1 MIRVE
6 ASGPSLRSRDEFIPT
21 QACPASQPC
30 SLVQEPPRKYFDT
43 HELVCVCVCFTQ
55 SSVALNLYLR
65 FLSAG
70 VRQVKAVLTLMTSLG
85 LSKNKRG
92 KLEKGP
98 RGGEV
103 LGVSQ
108 NKREGRK
115 ASLATH
121 STVAVHGINE
131 AGGQP
136 EYPQHRLSGESC
148 NGRPVRCLVLW
159 DSKIFI
165 SVLSFGFKAGAFG
178 LVSGGLPGK
187 PAASLGCSVC
197 LERPPHF
204 LAACCSHLSSHGDLV
219 LVHSFKG
226 SETNASRALI
236 SCLTSGPLL

>member
-30 SLVQEPPRKYFDT
+30 SLVLWFRSHPGSILT
-43 HELVCVCVCFTQ
+43 LMNLCVCVCFTQ

-70 VRQVKAVLTLMTSLG
+70 VIQVKAVLTLMTSLG

-92 KLEKGP
+92 KLEKGL

-148 NGRPVRCLVLW
+148 NGRPVR
-159 DSKIFI
+159 
-165 SVLSFGFKAGAFG
+165 
-178 LVSGGLPGK
+178 
-187 PAASLGCSVC
+187 
-197 LERPPHF
+197 
-204 LAACCSHLSSHGDLV
+204 
-219 LVHSFKG
+219 
-226 SETNASRALI
+226 
-236 SCLTSGPLL
+236 